1 MVGFYGYEIVC
12 LVIFGTTA
20 IVLLIFFL
28 PKDPFLIVEII
39 LMTFLIIID
48 GVIIALEFVDMDDTT
63 STQTY
68 VFLWI
73 GTALWASV
81 LYFRIDQYWF
91 KITRQIHIRKYNW
104 VKKTKTPL

>member
-1 MVGFYGYEIVC
+1 MPLLVFESIYFIVLFIYFLFTDIKDVAMVGFYGYEIVC

-48 GVIIALEFVDMDDTT
+48 GVIIALEFVDMDGTT

-68 VFLWI
+68 VFL
-73 GTALWASV
+73 
-81 LYFRIDQYWF
+81 
-91 KITRQIHIRKYNW
+91 
-104 VKKTKTPL
+104 